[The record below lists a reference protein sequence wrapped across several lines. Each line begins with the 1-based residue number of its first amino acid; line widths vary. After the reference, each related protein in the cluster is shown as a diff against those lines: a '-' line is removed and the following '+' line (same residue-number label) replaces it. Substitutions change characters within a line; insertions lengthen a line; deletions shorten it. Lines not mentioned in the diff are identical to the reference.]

1 MNRIV
6 QKVSSV
12 WCFLS
17 VFSLF
22 FISVHAEVGPVIPGQ
37 SLWCINKSIAGTVD
51 IIESK
56 VCQMDSQLD
65 VIESKIDAIPSDA
78 SQLDVIES
86 KIDVIDVTVD
96 FIESKVCEMDSQLDV
111 IESKI
116 DALDGCGPRVLT
128 AADISAGTITL
139 GTPGNYCLST
149 DLTADIDITANCVT
163 LDLNHRCLTGVISI
177 TSDDVLVQSGNVTP
191 PAPTSAPDAAITID
205 ALSDRARLYDVLI
218 ICADT
223 TADGVVGR
231 AGIQVQGN
239 DTQILQTTI
248 KSGAGESTGITG
260 TNGGVGILV
269 TTSANNAVI
278 RNCIVSTG
286 DGGNGTTTGG
296 SGGNG
301 ITVNGDATETE
312 IIDTTIL
319 YTGNGG
325 NGSVTTGS
333 GGHGVFIDINALD
346 TVLRNCTIRNTGAS
360 GVGGGSGGVAGK
372 AVLDYVTAVANLSMV
387 YSNFAH
393 NIANAIKYDLQGLGT
408 EQGVALANPPTAT
421 VVNPFANVFVS

>member
-56 VCQMDSQLD
+56 VCQ
-65 VIESKIDAIPSDA
+65 
-78 SQLDVIES
+78 
-86 KIDVIDVTVD
+86 
-96 FIESKVCEMDSQLDV
+96 MDSQLDV

-177 TSDDVLVQSGNVTP
+177 
-191 PAPTSAPDAAITID
+191 
-205 ALSDRARLYDVLI
+205 
-218 ICADT
+218 
-223 TADGVVGR
+223 
-231 AGIQVQGN
+231 
-239 DTQILQTTI
+239 
-248 KSGAGESTGITG
+248 
-260 TNGGVGILV
+260 
-269 TTSANNAVI
+269 
-278 RNCIVSTG
+278 
-286 DGGNGTTTGG
+286 
-296 SGGNG
+296 
-301 ITVNGDATETE
+301 
-312 IIDTTIL
+312 
-319 YTGNGG
+319 
-325 NGSVTTGS
+325 
-333 GGHGVFIDINALD
+333 
-346 TVLRNCTIRNTGAS
+346 
-360 GVGGGSGGVAGK
+360 
-372 AVLDYVTAVANLSMV
+372 
-387 YSNFAH
+387 
-393 NIANAIKYDLQGLGT
+393 
-408 EQGVALANPPTAT
+408 
-421 VVNPFANVFVS
+421 

>member
-56 VCQMDSQLD
+56 VCQIDSQLDVIESKIDAIPSDASQLDVIESKIDVIDVTVDIIESKVCEMDSQLD

-128 AADISAGTITL
+128 AADIIAGTITL

-149 DLTADIDITANCVT
+149 DLTANIFITADCVT
-163 LDLNHRCLTGVISI
+163 LDLNHRCLIGTVTVSSDDALIQSGNITPAAPTSTPSTAVSI
-177 TSDDVLVQSGNVTP
+177 TST
-191 PAPTSAPDAAITID
+191 
-205 ALSDRARLYDVLI
+205 SDRARLYDVLI
-218 ICADT
+218 MCTHTA
-223 TADGVVGR
+223 TADVGGR
-231 AGIQVQGN
+231 SGISIGGN
-239 DTQILQTTI
+239 DTQLLSCTIYGGNAGAATTL
-248 KSGAGESTGITG
+248 A
-260 TNGGVGILV
+260 TNGGQGI
-269 TTSANNAVI
+269 
-278 RNCIVSTG
+278 
-286 DGGNGTTTGG
+286 
-296 SGGNG
+296 
-301 ITVNGDATETE
+301 
-312 IIDTTIL
+312 
-319 YTGNGG
+319 
-325 NGSVTTGS
+325 
-333 GGHGVFIDINALD
+333 
-346 TVLRNCTIRNTGAS
+346 
-360 GVGGGSGGVAGK
+360 
-372 AVLDYVTAVANLSMV
+372 
-387 YSNFAH
+387 
-393 NIANAIKYDLQGLGT
+393 
-408 EQGVALANPPTAT
+408 
-421 VVNPFANVFVS
+421 

>member
-56 VCQMDSQLD
+56 VCQMDSQLDVIESKIDAIPSDASQLDVIESKIDVIDVTVDIIESKVCEMDSQLDVIESKIDAIPSDASQLDVIESKIDVIDVTVDIIESKVCQIDSQLDVIESKIDAIPSDASQLDVIESKIDVIDVTVDIIESKVCEMDSQLD

-177 TSDDVLVQSGNVTP
+177 SSDDALIQSGNITP
-191 PAPTSAPDAAITID
+191 AAPTSTPSPAVSITST
-205 ALSDRARLYDVLI
+205 SDRARLYDVLI

-223 TADGVVGR
+223 TADGVLGR

-248 KSGAGESTGITG
+248 KSGAGESTGI
-260 TNGGVGILV
+260 
-269 TTSANNAVI
+269 
-278 RNCIVSTG
+278 
-286 DGGNGTTTGG
+286 
-296 SGGNG
+296 
-301 ITVNGDATETE
+301 
-312 IIDTTIL
+312 
-319 YTGNGG
+319 
-325 NGSVTTGS
+325 
-333 GGHGVFIDINALD
+333 
-346 TVLRNCTIRNTGAS
+346 
-360 GVGGGSGGVAGK
+360 
-372 AVLDYVTAVANLSMV
+372 
-387 YSNFAH
+387 
-393 NIANAIKYDLQGLGT
+393 
-408 EQGVALANPPTAT
+408 
-421 VVNPFANVFVS
+421 